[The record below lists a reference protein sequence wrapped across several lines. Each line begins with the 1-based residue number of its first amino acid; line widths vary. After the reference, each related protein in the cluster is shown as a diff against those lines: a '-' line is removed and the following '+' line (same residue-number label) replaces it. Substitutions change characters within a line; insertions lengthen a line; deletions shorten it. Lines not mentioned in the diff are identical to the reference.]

1 MFILNKQKG
10 NKNAQIK
17 KLNIMKISNN
27 HKEMVSY
34 DFSNLSWHEYG
45 KSNCYD
51 CDNCNTCDVGPNGTG
66 CNNCNNCDTREH
78 P

>member
-1 MFILNKQKG
+1 
-10 NKNAQIK
+10 
-17 KLNIMKISNN
+17 MKTINN
-27 HKEMVSY
+27 LKELVAY
-34 DFSNLSWHEYG
+34 DFNNLNWHEYG

-66 CNNCNNCDTREH
+66 CNNCNNCDTCEH